1 MAAPIKNG
9 CQVMIYG
16 IAHLC
21 CLCSVC
27 FQSLLRNLQAAL
39 YQQSLQKLSRE
50 HERHKPAVAT
60 YARLLS
66 QLTALSVAST
76 ASIRRLL
83 IEAIADLRACIS
95 RNSAGIK
102 CNESQDS
109 QDEEEPEE
117 STLSDMSSTVN
128 LNELISECR
137 AALRLWRPQAANS
150 TKAAVAKIIEKYEID
165 DVTMSPDDI
174 VGNEVEDQT
183 ISDIKVC
190 VCS

>member
-1 MAAPIKNG
+1 M
-9 CQVMIYG
+9 
-16 IAHLC
+16 
-21 CLCSVC
+21 
-27 FQSLLRNLQAAL
+27 QAAL

-50 HERHKPAVAT
+50 HERHKPAVAK

-66 QLTALSVAST
+66 QVTALSVAST

-102 CNESQDS
+102 CNEIQDS
-109 QDEEEPEE
+109 QDEEEPE
-117 STLSDMSSTVN
+117 STLSEIPSTMN

-165 DVTMSPDDI
+165 DVTMSIDDI
-174 VGNEVEDQT
+174 VGSEVEDQT
-183 ISDIKVC
+183 ISDIKVRA
-190 VCS
+190 